1 MLSLKPTFK
10 PMKTL
15 TLVRWAI
22 ALGMAV
28 IAASQ
33 SLSQN
38 IDPKR
43 DALIEERFKA
53 ADKNGD
59 GKLTLEEAKAGMP
72 RVAANFDRIDI
83 QKLGYITV
91 DQIKKM
97 AASQ

>member
-1 MLSLKPTFK
+1 
-10 PMKTL
+10 MKTSTFIRLML
-15 TLVRWAI
+15 TTCLVV
-22 ALGMAV
+22 L
-28 IAASQ
+28 AASQ
-33 SLSQN
+33 SLAQN

-72 RVAANFDRIDI
+72 RVAANFDRIDA

-97 AASQ
+97 AAS

>member
-1 MLSLKPTFK
+1 
-10 PMKTL
+10 MKTL
-15 TLVRWAI
+15 TFIRLM
-22 ALGMAV
+22 LTTCLAV
-28 IAASQ
+28 LAASQ
-33 SLSQN
+33 SLAQN

-72 RVAANFDRIDI
+72 RVAANFDRIDA

-97 AASQ
+97 AAS

>member
-1 MLSLKPTFK
+1 MKISTFVRI
-10 PMKTL
+10 TL
-15 TLVRWAI
+15 ATC
-22 ALGMAV
+22 
-28 IAASQ
+28 IAALAASHC
-33 SLSQN
+33 LAQN

-72 RVAANFDRIDI
+72 RVASNFDRIDT

>member
-1 MLSLKPTFK
+1 MT
-10 PMKTL
+10 MKISTILHL
-15 TLVRWAI
+15 TLATYV
-22 ALGMAV
+22 AV
-28 IAASQ
+28 LAASHSFAQ
-33 SLSQN
+33 SS
-38 IDPKR
+38 DPKR
-43 DALIEERFKA
+43 DAMIEERFKA

-72 RVAANFDRIDI
+72 RIAANFDRIDT

>member
-1 MLSLKPTFK
+1 
-10 PMKTL
+10 MKTSTFIRLML
-15 TLVRWAI
+15 TTCL
-22 ALGMAV
+22 AV
-28 IAASQ
+28 LTASQ

-72 RVAANFDRIDI
+72 RVAANFDRIDV

>member
-1 MLSLKPTFK
+1 
-10 PMKTL
+10 MKTSTFIRLML
-15 TLVRWAI
+15 TTCL
-22 ALGMAV
+22 AV
-28 IAASQ
+28 LTTSQ

-72 RVAANFDRIDI
+72 RVAANFDRIDV

>member
-1 MLSLKPTFK
+1 
-10 PMKTL
+10 MKTL
-15 TLVRWAI
+15 TFIRLM
-22 ALGMAV
+22 LTTCLAV
-28 IAASQ
+28 LTTSQ

-72 RVAANFDRIDI
+72 RVAANFDRIDF

>member
-1 MLSLKPTFK
+1 
-10 PMKTL
+10 MKTSTFIRL
-15 TLVRWAI
+15 MMTTCLVV
-22 ALGMAV
+22 L
-28 IAASQ
+28 AASQ
-33 SLSQN
+33 SLAQN

-72 RVAANFDRIDI
+72 RVAANFDRIDA

-97 AASQ
+97 AAS